1 MRRKGNRFKQLRD
14 ANKKRQD
21 DAKAAREAEKAIQ
34 EVKPT
39 AAPPDP
45 PPAASSEAKPGSPSS
60 LPHSIE
66 ENLVVST
73 PQLGSGST
81 GTASSAPGDAAQP
94 KALVGCPN
102 KIGRRKGESGRQTAA
117 ATEARVAQ
125 EARDFVLNAPVPPK
139 EPKFLPDSSGMY
151 GRPDANRLWPS
162 ADHNREQP
170 KPRPHE
176 RRAAETLKQ
185 AEQAFEDQKTLA
197 EATTGVWEEMEQA
210 LSEAAQFRKEHA
222 AKCAEG
228 NCVDCSAA
236 DEAVLPQKDDLA
248 LLIASHMPASFLN
261 TDIPSA
267 VSEENR
273 HLLSKVAGLKF
284 RLQLRER
291 GAKGMAKELKVC
303 KERLADAQAQLGGL
317 RQAVSDLKARVPKA
331 KGTNGAGAYSMT
343 HAPNWR
349 LAWQPASGG

>member
-1 MRRKGNRFKQLRD
+1 MPRKGNRFKQLRD

-81 GTASSAPGDAAQP
+81 GTASSAPGAAAQP

-125 EARDFVLNAPVPPK
+125 EGQSFVQTAPAAPK
-139 EPKFLPDSSGMY
+139 EPKFVPDSSGMY
-151 GRPDANRLWPS
+151 LRPDSNCLWLS

-170 KPRPHE
+170 KPRPNHFLP
-176 RRAAETLKQ
+176 AS
-185 AEQAFEDQKTLA
+185 
-197 EATTGVWEEMEQA
+197 GVHF
-210 LSEAAQFRKEHA
+210 LHGKHPPHVLF
-222 AKCAEG
+222 CAERACG
-228 NCVDCSAA
+228 ACCFF
-236 DEAVLPQKDDLA
+236 VLPAPRAQGPPEQGARNYK
-248 LLIASHMPASFLN
+248 
-261 TDIPSA
+261 
-267 VSEENR
+267 EE
-273 HLLSKVAGLKF
+273 
-284 RLQLRER
+284 QQ
-291 GAKGMAKELKVC
+291 
-303 KERLADAQAQLGGL
+303 D
-317 RQAVSDLKARVPKA
+317 KA
-331 KGTNGAGAYSMT
+331 KGRRGTTTKAGAAAQSWELGAEQQEHQLGST
-343 HAPNWR
+343 QHHAARQLGDCACTCACQGLPLKTEPFQSH
-349 LAWQPASGG
+349 LARATRQLSSQF

>member
-1 MRRKGNRFKQLRD
+1 MPRKGNRFKQLRD

-102 KIGRRKGESGRQTAA
+102 KRGRRKGEGGRQTAA

-151 GRPDANRLWPS
+151 LRPDSNCLWLS

-170 KPRPHE
+170 KPRPNHFLP
-176 RRAAETLKQ
+176 AS
-185 AEQAFEDQKTLA
+185 
-197 EATTGVWEEMEQA
+197 GVHF
-210 LSEAAQFRKEHA
+210 LHGKHPPHVLF
-222 AKCAEG
+222 CAERACG
-228 NCVDCSAA
+228 ACCFF
-236 DEAVLPQKDDLA
+236 VLPAPRAQGPPEQGARNYK
-248 LLIASHMPASFLN
+248 
-261 TDIPSA
+261 
-267 VSEENR
+267 EE
-273 HLLSKVAGLKF
+273 
-284 RLQLRER
+284 QQ
-291 GAKGMAKELKVC
+291 
-303 KERLADAQAQLGGL
+303 D
-317 RQAVSDLKARVPKA
+317 KA
-331 KGTNGAGAYSMT
+331 KGRRGTTTKAGAAAQSWELGAEQQEHQLGST
-343 HAPNWR
+343 QHHAARQLGDCACTCACQGLPLKTEPFQSH
-349 LAWQPASGG
+349 LARATRQLSSQF

>member
-1 MRRKGNRFKQLRD
+1 MPRKGNRFKQLRD

-273 HLLSKVAGLKF
+273 HLLSKVAS
-284 RLQLRER
+284 
-291 GAKGMAKELKVC
+291 
-303 KERLADAQAQLGGL
+303 
-317 RQAVSDLKARVPKA
+317 AVHAPPCFQCSTRASLLFSQCPKISKPAAPKA
-331 KGTNGAGAYSMT
+331 IHG
-343 HAPNWR
+343 PD
-349 LAWQPASGG
+349 QPG

>member
-197 EATTGVWEEMEQA
+197 EWVAGKHANGALDMNSGTRVAYKQGLVAGQLLQLVLFVYQVTYFATIEFTGAVYKA
-210 LSEAAQFRKEHA
+210 THF
-222 AKCAEG
+222 
-228 NCVDCSAA
+228 AA
-236 DEAVLPQKDDLA
+236 DVVHGREGYLYIENDQKKLRGWVSADGSQPTESEKKKGKRSADGTTAGYVLSYVLFPVLVAVERILIAFLEANGFLAVL
-248 LLIASHMPASFLN
+248 
-261 TDIPSA
+261 
-267 VSEENR
+267 
-273 HLLSKVAGLKF
+273 
-284 RLQLRER
+284 
-291 GAKGMAKELKVC
+291 
-303 KERLADAQAQLGGL
+303 
-317 RQAVSDLKARVPKA
+317 
-331 KGTNGAGAYSMT
+331 
-343 HAPNWR
+343 APT
-349 LAWQPASGG
+349 S